1 MSEQQQRAPDVIG
14 NDWRTWGRRLVAYI
28 AQTRSTLVQQNGD
41 ENAAEDGTLMWDRV
55 YKYPVVSEGGEW
67 RQIVIEGGHA
77 NFIKTS
83 DVTPALANTA
93 YKLTYD
99 VPTGNSKIT
108 QGTPASRI
116 VFEEAGEYVLSF
128 SAQISSTSAS
138 TVHFYFWPSIN
149 GTASTNGAMTT
160 ALHQNN
166 ATLVTSRTQIFTVA
180 ANDYLEVNYMIDNTD
195 GFLNYT
201 AASSPVPAI
210 PSSTLSITRTHA

>member
-1 MSEQQQRAPDVIG
+1 MPVPVLPPIGPDL
-14 NDWRTWGRRLVAYI
+14 RQWGRQLSLY
-28 AQTRSTLVQQNGD
+28 LQQNLAKLGFKTSD
-41 ENAAEDGTLMWDRV
+41 DNPSENGVILWDNV
-55 YKYPVVSEGGEW
+55 NGYPVVSKNGEF
-67 RQIVIEGGHA
+67 RQIVLEDGHA
-77 NFIKTS
+77 DFIKTA
-83 DVTPALANTA
+83 DVVPAAANTA

-99 VPTGNSKIT
+99 APTGNDGIT

-116 VFEEAGEYVLSF
+116 VFEEAGQYVISF

-138 TVHFYFWPSIN
+138 TVHFYFWPSVN
-149 GTASTNGAMTT
+149 GVNVPDSALTT

-180 ANDYLEVNYMIDNTD
+180 ANDYLEVNYMIDSTQ

-210 PSSTLSITRTHA
+210 PASTLAITRLHG

>member
-1 MSEQQQRAPDVIG
+1 MSP
-14 NDWRTWGRRLVAYI
+14 
-28 AQTRSTLVQQNGD
+28 TRSPLVQQTGG
-41 ENAAEDGTLMWDRV
+41 ESAADDGTLMWDRS
-55 YKYPVVSEGGEW
+55 YEYPVVSKGGEW
-67 RQIVIEGGHA
+67 RQIVVEGGQA
-77 NFIKTS
+77 NSVKTS

-99 VPTGNSKIT
+99 APSGNTKIT

-138 TVHFYFWPSIN
+138 TVHFYFWPTIN
-149 GTASTNGAMTT
+149 GSVVDGAMTT

-166 ATLVTSRTQIFTVA
+166 ATVVTSRTQIFTVA
-180 ANDYLEVNYMIDNTD
+180 ANDYLEVNYMVDSTS

-210 PSSTLSITRTHA
+210 PSSTLSITRTHG

>member
-1 MSEQQQRAPDVIG
+1 MPVPVLPPIGPDL
-14 NDWRTWGRRLVAYI
+14 RQWGRQLTIY
-28 AQTRSTLVQQNGD
+28 LQQNLAKLGFKTSTD
-41 ENAAEDGTLMWDRV
+41 NPSENGVILWDNV
-55 YKYPVVSEGGEW
+55 NGYPVVSKNGEF
-67 RQIVIEGGHA
+67 RQIVLEDGHA
-77 NFIKTS
+77 DFMKTA
-83 DVTPALANTA
+83 DVVPVAANTA

-99 VPTGNSKIT
+99 APTGNDGIT

-116 VFEEAGEYVLSF
+116 VFEEAGQYVISF

-138 TVHFYFWPSIN
+138 TVHFYFWPSVN
-149 GTASTNGAMTT
+149 GVNVPDSGMTT

-180 ANDYLEVNYMIDNTD
+180 ANDYLEVNYMIDSTS

-210 PSSTLSITRTHA
+210 PASTLAITRLHG

>member
-1 MSEQQQRAPDVIG
+1 MSSPILPAIG
-14 NDWRTWGRRLVAYI
+14 EDLRQWGRGL
-28 AQTRSTLVQQNGD
+28 TRYLTQNLYKLGFKTPD
-41 ENAAEDGTLMWDRV
+41 SSPAENGVILWDNV
-55 YKYPVVSEGGEW
+55 NGYPVVSKNGEF
-67 RQIVIEGGHA
+67 RQIVLEDGHA
-77 NFIKTS
+77 DFIKTA
-83 DVTPALANTA
+83 DVVPAAANTA

-99 VPTGNSKIT
+99 APVGNNGIT

-116 VFEEAGEYVLSF
+116 VFEEAGEYAISF

-138 TVHFYFWPSIN
+138 TVHFYFWPSVN
-149 GTASTNGAMTT
+149 GTDVANSAMTI

-210 PSSTLSITRTHA
+210 PASTLAITRLHG

>member
-1 MSEQQQRAPDVIG
+1 MPVPVLPPIGPDL
-14 NDWRTWGRRLVAYI
+14 RQWGRQLTIY
-28 AQTRSTLVQQNGD
+28 LQQNLAKLGFKTSTD
-41 ENAAEDGTLMWDRV
+41 NPSENGVILWDNV
-55 YKYPVVSEGGEW
+55 NGYPVVSKNGEF
-67 RQIVIEGGHA
+67 RQIVLEDGHA
-77 NFIKTS
+77 DFIKTA
-83 DVTPALANTA
+83 DVVPVAANTA

-99 VPTGNSKIT
+99 APTGNDGIT

-116 VFEEAGEYVLSF
+116 VFEEAGQYVISF

-138 TVHFYFWPSIN
+138 TVHFYFWPSVN
-149 GTASTNGAMTT
+149 GTNVANSGMTT

-180 ANDYLEVNYMIDNTD
+180 ANDYLEVNYMIDNTA

-210 PSSTLSITRTHA
+210 PASTLAITRLHG

>member
-1 MSEQQQRAPDVIG
+1 MTASIPPHVGPDIFEWARGFSVWTRRALSQ
-14 NDWRTWGRRLVAYI
+14 LVFRPSDAAAI
-28 AQTRSTLVQQNGD
+28 
-41 ENAAEDGTLMWDRV
+41 ENGTLLWDDAAG
-55 YKYPVVSEGGEW
+55 YPVVSKGGEW
-67 RQIVIEGGHA
+67 RQIVLEDGHA

-99 VPTGNSKIT
+99 APTGNEGIT

-116 VFEEAGEYVLSF
+116 VFEEGGEYVLSF
-128 SAQISSTSAS
+128 SAQISSTSSS

-149 GTASTNGAMTT
+149 GTDATNSAMTT

-166 ATLVTSRTQIFTVA
+166 ATLVVSRTQIFEVSA
-180 ANDYLEVNYMIDNTD
+180 GDYLEVNYMMDSTS

-201 AASSPVPAI
+201 AASSPVPGI
-210 PSSTLSITRTHA
+210 PASTLSITRLHG